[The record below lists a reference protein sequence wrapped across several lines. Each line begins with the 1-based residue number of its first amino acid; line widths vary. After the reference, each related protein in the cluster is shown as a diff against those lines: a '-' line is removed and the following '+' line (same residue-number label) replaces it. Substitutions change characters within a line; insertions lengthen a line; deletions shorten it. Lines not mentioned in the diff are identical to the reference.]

1 MQNVFSYLKKH
12 ISQLI
17 IVFSLVFLVIYLMQ
31 HNLINLSLLRLNE
44 SFYVSLIFLFLGFVL
59 SGFSWWYAVVI
70 HKVKISILFGILS
83 HGLPIFTKYIPGK
96 IWTILGRASKVA
108 SHTNKPVSELSF
120 ISLKEQLVYLLIGI
134 LISIVPVYLLYGLSF
149 FFMFVLLSGMGLGL
163 IIFNK
168 NIHNLMLWVLGK
180 FMKKPLE
187 LPLLSIKNGLKL
199 SFFNVLLWI
208 AWTLAFYFFGC
219 SIEDSFGLNHAFV
232 FPISVV
238 YGVLAIFMPG
248 GIGVRESII
257 TAYLVLSGV
266 EIELATTISVLS
278 RIWFMLG
285 EVFIFLLALLLQLI
299 KRF

>member
-17 IVFSLVFLVIYLMQ
+17 IVFSLVFLIIYLIK
-31 HNLINLSLLRLNE
+31 HNLIDFSLLRLNG
-44 SFYVSLIFLFLGFVL
+44 SFYISLLFLFTGFLL

-70 HKVKISILFGILS
+70 HHVRIPPFFGVIS

-108 SHTNKPVSELSF
+108 GYTHKPISELSF

-149 FFMFVLLSGMGLGL
+149 FFLFVLLSGIGLGL

-168 NIHNLMLWVLGK
+168 TIHNLMLWVLGK
-180 FMKKPLE
+180 FMKKPPD

-199 SFFNVLLWI
+199 SIFNVLLWI
-208 AWTLAFYFFGC
+208 SWTLAFYFFGC
-219 SIEDSFGLNHAFV
+219 SIEQSFSLNHAFV

-266 EIELATTISVLS
+266 EIEMATTISVLS

-285 EVFIFLLALLLQLI
+285 EVFIFLLALMLQFI
-299 KRF
+299 KKF